1 MNFFTSSSAEFKW
14 ADDDLE
20 LLLRCCHNF
29 PTWCQRQRFLTLLC
43 FLCQISSL
51 VMELWQFSFMRDW
64 QEILKSEIQPSE
76 FCPISGDWGKL
87 WVPNLARMSLTEFY
101 WMLQNSKV
109 TAFAVLELLREN
121 QLGRS
126 KITAPPT
133 TPRLGL
139 KDVYAHAYLLKI

>member
-1 MNFFTSSSAEFKW
+1 MGWWWLRVITKVLSQFSDMTSTSKVFDVVFFLMSNLVTGQNFMS
-14 ADDDLE
+14 
-20 LLLRCCHNF
+20 
-29 PTWCQRQRFLTLLC
+29 
-43 FLCQISSL
+43 ISSL

-101 WMLQNSKV
+101 WMLQNSRV

>member
-1 MNFFTSSSAEFKW
+1 MGWWWLRVITKVLSQFSDMTSTSKVFDVVLFLMSNLVTGQNFMS
-14 ADDDLE
+14 
-20 LLLRCCHNF
+20 
-29 PTWCQRQRFLTLLC
+29 
-43 FLCQISSL
+43 ISSL

-101 WMLQNSKV
+101 WMLQNSRV

>member
-1 MNFFTSSSAEFKW
+1 MGWWWLRVITKVLSQFSDMTSTSKVFDVVLFLMSNLVTGQNFMS
-14 ADDDLE
+14 
-20 LLLRCCHNF
+20 
-29 PTWCQRQRFLTLLC
+29 
-43 FLCQISSL
+43 ISSL

-76 FCPISGDWGKL
+76 FFPISGDWGKL

-101 WMLQNSKV
+101 WMLQNSRV

>member
-1 MNFFTSSSAEFKW
+1 MGWWWLRVITKVLSQFSDMTSTSKVFDVVFFLMSNLVTGQNFMS
-14 ADDDLE
+14 
-20 LLLRCCHNF
+20 
-29 PTWCQRQRFLTLLC
+29 
-43 FLCQISSL
+43 ISSL